1 MRIQITLLSKISAQP
16 HTTLC
21 IQFLDRENN
30 AKKNTL
36 ALRKQICFTIAWGCA
51 EVLPSDVSPNITF
64 DEDSP
69 SRGPGFWKFN
79 NSLSLHTDYVE
90 ILTFKFSKFVT

>member
-1 MRIQITLLSKISAQP
+1 MWLPIQNAHSDNSVVTL
-16 HTTLC
+16 
-21 IQFLDRENN
+21 
-30 AKKNTL
+30 
-36 ALRKQICFTIAWGCA
+36 
-51 EVLPSDVSPNITF
+51 NITF

-90 ILTFKFSKFVT
+90 ILTFKFSKFIT